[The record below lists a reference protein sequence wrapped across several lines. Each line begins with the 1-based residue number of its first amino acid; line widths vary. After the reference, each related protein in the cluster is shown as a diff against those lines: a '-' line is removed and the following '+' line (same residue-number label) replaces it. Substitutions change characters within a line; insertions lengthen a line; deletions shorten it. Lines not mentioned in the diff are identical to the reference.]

1 MLNTNYEMFKGMIV
15 GKKVAVLGLGISNMP
30 AVRFLQKH
38 GAVVTGCDKR
48 NQSDFTDQDLE
59 NLTKYCSNL
68 KLGDNYLD
76 DLTKFDIVLK
86 SPGISPRTPQIKKA
100 IEEGVVIT
108 SEMELFMSLCP
119 CKIIGI
125 TGSDGKT
132 TTTTLIYEMLKADG
146 RKCYVGGNIGSPLL
160 EKLDYINQDDCVVLE
175 LSSFQLLIMGV
186 SPDISVITNITP
198 NHLDYHKEMSEYI
211 EAKANIFKYHNSDS
225 KLVINEDN
233 SVTASFAGKQ
243 KGKLVKFSRKSE
255 VDGAYLYQNKL
266 CYNGDVVMTT
276 DDIKIRG
283 VHNVE
288 NYLAAIAALYDFV
301 DKESMVKVARS
312 FGGVEHRQELVRTI
326 NGIDF
331 YNDAIASSPTRTMA
345 ALNTLGGKI
354 VLIAGG
360 KDKDFNYD
368 ELGAAIKDK
377 VSAVV
382 LCGENSQLIEPAI
395 RKAYGFEKP
404 SIGMLVTQSF
414 EQAIKGA
421 YAMAKAIDGKG
432 ERVSVIL
439 SPSGTSFDMF
449 KNFEVK
455 GRKYKEIVMSLI

>member
-1 MLNTNYEMFKGMIV
+1 MFNANYEIFKGMIV

-30 AVRFLQKH
+30 AVKFLQEH

-48 NQSDFTDQDLE
+48 RESDFSEEDIQT
-59 NLTKYCSNL
+59 LTKYCRNL
-68 KLGDNYLD
+68 VFGDSYLNN
-76 DLTKFDIVLK
+76 LTEYDMILK
-86 SPGISPRTPQIKKA
+86 SPGLSPRIPQIKEA
-100 IEEGVVIT
+100 MNAGVTVT

-119 CKIIGI
+119 CKMIGV

-146 RKCYVGGNIGSPLL
+146 RRCHVGGNIGTPLL
-160 EKLDYINQDDCVVLE
+160 ERLERMHEDDIVVLE
-175 LSSFQLLIMGV
+175 LSSFQLLVMGV
-186 SPDISVITNITP
+186 SPDISVITNISP
-198 NHLDYHKEMSEYI
+198 NHLDYHKEMTEYI
-211 EAKANIFKYHNSDS
+211 EAKANIFKYQSSDS
-225 KLVINEDN
+225 KLVINADN
-233 SVTASFAGKQ
+233 SITASFEGMQ
-243 KGKLVKFSRKSE
+243 KGKVVKFSRKGE
-255 VDGAYLYQNKL
+255 VNGAYLFQNKL
-266 CYNGDVVMTT
+266 CYNGDIVMKT
-276 DDIKIRG
+276 DDIKLRG
-283 VHNVE
+283 IHNVE

-301 DKESMVKVARS
+301 DKESMIMVAKN

-345 ALNTLGGKI
+345 ALNTIGGKI

-360 KDKDFNYD
+360 RDKEFEYD
-368 ELGAAIKDK
+368 ELGVAIKNK
-377 VSAVV
+377 VASVV
-382 LCGENSQLIEPAI
+382 LCGENSSLIKPAI
-395 RKAYGFEKP
+395 IKAYGGEKP
-404 SIGMLVTQSF
+404 PIGMLVTTSF
-414 EQAIKGA
+414 EQAVKGA

-455 GRKYKEIVMSLI
+455 GKKFKEIVESLK